1 MAFERGDEMN
11 IITERIL
18 KVLSLKGLVSS
29 SARIF
34 RLNNQGLSG
43 EVYCVESEAGD
54 YILKFYRAGDSSK
67 AVKEM
72 RIYQYL
78 SSLGVP
84 VPKVYF
90 ADTNGE
96 ITRKPFLLVQ
106 KLNGESF
113 SSLIKK
119 GKGRI
124 FVESLAKSLHK
135 LHSIQVSD
143 LNITLDRRPL
153 EKEIEEIKVI
163 AAFFLSFSMN
173 LLSFRRVYKALSKIS
188 RIPAKKSTLA
198 LLHGDCGPDNT
209 IYCNGTVYL
218 IDLESAYLGDPA
230 FDVGYAYHCIKLSAS
245 NRPELAD
252 HFIRT
257 YESLHGKITNLEI
270 YIRLA
275 ALKLAVF
282 LKFLGNINLL
292 LILLLGLRRA
302 MNISTFRKQLNKFAD
317 YCIEY
322 AEKNDC

>member
-72 RIYQYL
+72 KIYQYL

-119 GKGRI
+119 GEG
-124 FVESLAKSLHK
+124 
-135 LHSIQVSD
+135 Q
-143 LNITLDRRPL
+143 
-153 EKEIEEIKVI
+153 
-163 AAFFLSFSMN
+163 N
-173 LLSFRRVYKALSKIS
+173 LRRVFS
-188 RIPAKKSTLA
+188 
-198 LLHGDCGPDNT
+198 
-209 IYCNGTVYL
+209 
-218 IDLESAYLGDPA
+218 
-230 FDVGYAYHCIKLSAS
+230 
-245 NRPELAD
+245 
-252 HFIRT
+252 
-257 YESLHGKITNLEI
+257 
-270 YIRLA
+270 
-275 ALKLAVF
+275 
-282 LKFLGNINLL
+282 
-292 LILLLGLRRA
+292 
-302 MNISTFRKQLNKFAD
+302 
-317 YCIEY
+317 
-322 AEKNDC
+322 